1 MSDAP
6 KTSGSFVTP
15 HCHPQSFDSGGR
27 PEDIAKREVE
37 LGTGFI
43 TVTDHGTLEA
53 NRIVYDMCAPGG
65 KFHGKLTPIM
75 GLEGYFR
82 DDNCPIFEAN
92 GAPRNPATDPD
103 NGKPDPFAG
112 TYKDYMKYMHI
123 TMHFLDQ
130 EAFETSI
137 KLLSKADLRAEKHGS
152 EYKPLF
158 QWSDLEELGSKNTT
172 FCSSCL
178 IGMVGR
184 HLLANNDWATAE
196 KYYQKVRSLVKPGNF
211 FVELFPHKCDKNWV
225 DEVIFTFQGGET
237 QKFYPEKNVQTKHG
251 KVQAKYV
258 AEEFLKDPQR
268 ALEKHAYLCGSMQNR
283 KMVEFEAK
291 PLAHVVRNAGA
302 VLNECRP
309 WALDSD
315 VQLGVNKFV
324 LELATKYGDKCLISD
339 DSHFAKAEDKI
350 VQDVRLAQMGSW
362 RFVNSHHRLSN
373 QEAWDYFKHEMHTP
387 EAQFQE
393 WVENS
398 RDWASRFKDF
408 KFKSRQSLPTKFY
421 PPDTLAHT
429 FKLIQEQGRMDW
441 KNPVMVDRLKQE
453 IELLH
458 RNKAIDLLPY
468 FFIDQ
473 EVVDRY
479 LRNGWITGP
488 GRGSAAGVLL
498 TYLLGITHADPLR
511 YGLSLDRFMTVDRI
525 EQGKLPD
532 IDQDLPTREL
542 LVNPENENTGWLKD
556 RFGDCVAQISTDG
569 TLKLKS
575 AMRDVARL
583 KMGFVPPEVHVFAGN
598 IEDPPQGISDKDFLF
613 GYEGSEGWIPGL
625 VETDQTIKDYIAKFP
640 THWEIVQKCVGLTRQ
655 KGRHACAF
663 VFSNEPIDSFI
674 PMCTVGGVR
683 VTQFTK
689 DQVESA
695 GGLKMDFLNVTAIR
709 DIDVATKLVQDR
721 HGKDTDWSMSRQKDQ
736 KDVPFMIIDG
746 KKVPHVRCVPLN
758 GKYHDIY
765 DLPEEIPVFNMICQ
779 GETDS
784 VFQIGT
790 PAAKGWLRH
799 FNTLKTDGSGK
810 KGLFGIEE
818 IAAFTALDRPGP
830 LDAFVKGLDG
840 NEHNML
846 VEFANRSAG
855 GMAVGSLPILNK
867 LLPETYGVIVYQEQL
882 TRIFQEIG
890 GTTGIEAQNFRSDIS
905 KKKMEKVIKHGE
917 KFMKG
922 AVTKMTEVEAKQLW
936 GMMETFGQYGFNKSH
951 AVCYMLICYTTAW
964 LKYHYPLEWWTAVLN
979 GADRN
984 KINQKLWAYCGK
996 YIDFPDIRTSG
1007 AAFQIVDER
1016 IKSPLWLL
1024 MGVGEK
1030 AQEQITEMG
1039 VPTDV
1044 KDLCEKI
1051 EKYKVDHGAMVDK
1064 VVTDKK
1070 NGEKV
1075 TIKVLKKGRSAITS
1089 KVTNALI
1096 ISGAMDSLFPM
1107 GEYPQVDGST
1117 VKLPL
1122 NLAEKLTMFDDCK
1135 LAAEGKKKPKKKT
1148 KEDKVAAFNDLDI
1161 FQFKKK
1167 LLPHFSM
1174 SLVNLCMPMVRDRI
1188 QVDKQHGLRFHAPDL
1203 ENMDTYRDFSIA
1215 TGGSIEAVIASGVMG
1230 MTGKDLRYAVFGYV
1244 INDERKSYKD
1254 KFSGKNKERAVLT
1267 IDADGAIFETVMW
1280 PLKSGLHPCI
1290 GKSLK
1295 EAVVVACLNFRKPKQ
1310 PTLEFVHVIQQEPK
1324 GNDVEESKEESS
1336 KETP

>member
-1 MSDAP
+1 MSQCP
-6 KTSGSFVTP
+6 SCSGNFVTP
-15 HCHPQSFDSGGR
+15 HSHPQSFDSGTK
-27 PEDIAKREVE
+27 PENMAKREVE

-43 TVTDHGTLEA
+43 TVTDHGSLEA
-53 NRIVYDMCAPGG
+53 NRIVYDLCAPGG

-82 DDNCPIFEAN
+82 DDNCPIFQAA
-92 GAPRNPATDPD
+92 GVPKNPEFDEENKKDPYF
-103 NGKPDPFAG
+103 N
-112 TYKDYMKYMHI
+112 TYKDYIKYMHI

-137 KLLSKADLRAEKHGS
+137 KLLSKADLTAEKHGS
-152 EYKPLF
+152 ERKPLF
-158 QWSDLEELGSKNTT
+158 TWEDLELLGSKNTT

-184 HLLANNDWATAE
+184 HLLQNNDHEMAR
-196 KYYQKVRSLVKPGNF
+196 KYYERVRSIVKPGNF
-211 FVELFPHKCDKNWV
+211 YVEVFPHKCDKNWV
-225 DEVIFTFQGGET
+225 EEVLITLANGEVR
-237 QKFYPEKNVQTKHG
+237 KFKPKKNILTDHG
-251 KVQAKYV
+251 KVYALYV
-258 AEEFLKDPQR
+258 AEAWAKNPEDAREKYGHLRGVMNNRQMQEHDPI
-268 ALEKHAYLCGSMQNR
+268 AIVKAEYI
-283 KMVEFEAK
+283 
-291 PLAHVVRNAGA
+291 AGP

-324 LELATKYGDKCLISD
+324 LEMAAKYGDKVLISD
-339 DSHFAKAEDKI
+339 DSHFATEEEKI

-362 RFVNSHHRLSN
+362 RFVNSHHRFSN
-373 QEAWDYFKHEMHTP
+373 QEAWNYFHEVMGVG
-387 EAQFQE
+387 ESQFVE

-398 RDWASRFKDF
+398 REWGSRFKDF
-408 KFKSRQSLPTKFY
+408 KFSRKPTLPTKFY
-421 PPDTLAHT
+421 PQDTLAHT
-429 FKLIQEQGRMDW
+429 FKLIQEQGRMNWNDLVW
-441 KNPVMVDRLKQE
+441 VERLKQE
-453 IELLH
+453 IDLLH
-458 RNKAIDLLPY
+458 RNKTIDLLPY

-473 EVVDRY
+473 EVTDRY
-479 LRNGWITGP
+479 LRNGWLTGP
-488 GRGSAAGVLL
+488 GRGSAAGVGL

-511 YGLSLDRFMTVDRI
+511 YGLSLDRFMTPDRI

-532 IDQDLPTREL
+532 IDQDLPIRDL
-542 LVNPENENTGWLKD
+542 LVNPEDENTGWLKD

-583 KMGFVPPEVHVFAGN
+583 KMGSVPPEIHVYAAN
-598 IEDPPQGISDKDFLF
+598 IDDPPQGISDHDFLF

-625 VETDQTIKDYIAKFP
+625 VETDPTVKEYIAKFP
-640 THWEIVQKCVGLTRQ
+640 DHWEVVQKCVGLARQ

-663 VFSNEPIDSFI
+663 VFSNDPIDSFI
-674 PMCTVGGVR
+674 PMTTVGGVR

-689 DQVESA
+689 DQVEAA

-709 DIDVATKLVQDR
+709 DIDIAVKLVQDR
-721 HGKDTDWSMSRQKDQ
+721 HGKDVDWSPSRQKDQ
-736 KDVPFMIIDG
+736 KEVPFMTING
-746 KKVPHVRCVPLN
+746 KKVPYIRCVPLD
-758 GKYHDIY
+758 GKYHDIW

-784 VFQIGT
+784 VFQVGT
-790 PAAKGWLRH
+790 PAAKGWLKH
-799 FNTLKTDGSGK
+799 FNTLKNDGSGK

-830 LDAFVKGLDG
+830 LDAFVKGADG

-890 GTTGIEAQNFRSDIS
+890 GTTGIEAQNFRQDIS

-922 AVTKMTEVEAKQLW
+922 ALTKMSETEAKQLW

-951 AVCYMLICYTTAW
+951 AVCYMLICYATAW
-964 LKYHYPLEWWTAVLN
+964 LKHHYPLEWWTAVLN

-996 YIDFPDIRTSG
+996 YIDFPDVKTSG
-1007 AAFQIVDER
+1007 STFQIVDNR
-1016 IKSPLWLL
+1016 IKSPLWLM

-1039 VPTDV
+1039 VPTDIR
-1044 KDLCEKI
+1044 DFCQRI
-1051 EKYKVDHGAMVDK
+1051 EKYKIDHGTEVEKMA
-1064 VVTDKK
+1064 TDKK
-1070 NGEKV
+1070 TGEKV
-1075 TIKVLKKGRSAITS
+1075 AKKAFKKGRSAITS

-1096 ISGAMDSLFPM
+1096 IGGAMDSLFPLR
-1107 GEYPQVDGST
+1107 EYET
-1117 VKLPL
+1117 
-1122 NLAEKLTMFDDCK
+1122 
-1135 LAAEGKKKPKKKT
+1135 AEGKVQLPMNLSEKLAFFEEEMLLAQNKKKT
-1148 KEDKVAAFNDLDI
+1148 KKQREKAEKIQMFNELDV

-1167 LLPHFSM
+1167 LLPHFTQ
-1174 SLVNLCMPMVRDRI
+1174 SLMPHCLPLVKDRI
-1188 QVDKQHGLRFHAPDL
+1188 QFDKEKG
-1203 ENMDTYRDFSIA
+1203 YRYHFPVLGESDRYLDYTIA
-1215 TGGSIEAVIASGVMG
+1215 TGSAIQELVDMGIMG
-1230 MTGKDLRYAVFGYV
+1230 MTGKELRYGVCGYV
-1244 INDERKSYKD
+1244 LNDERKKYKD
-1254 KFSGKNKERAVLT
+1254 KFTNKNKERAVLT

-1280 PLKSGLHPCI
+1280 PLAGGLHPSI
-1290 GKSLK
+1290 GTNLK
-1295 EAVVVACLNFRKPKQ
+1295 ESIVVAAMNFKKPKQ
-1310 PTLEFVHVIQQEPK
+1310 PTLEYVHIIQAAPHETEESP
-1324 GNDVEESKEESS
+1324 EESKEES
-1336 KETP
+1336 K